1 MQTHKNTGLRASG
14 TVPGSKPAVG
24 PKPGVGRPAAPV
36 KRAPVCELQGKKW
49 VIEHQDNNL
58 DLQLN
63 ETQMN
68 QTVYAF
74 NCVDSVITVWSG
86 AGWRSLIGSGQE
98 VAAS

>member
-1 MQTHKNTGLRASG
+1 MQTHKNVGLRASG
-14 TVPGSKPAVG
+14 TVPGSKPAIG
-24 PKPGVGRPAAPV
+24 PKPGSRPAAPV

-74 NCVDSVITVWSG
+74 NCVDSVITVRRGWG
-86 AGWRSLIGSGQE
+86 ARGGK
-98 VAAS
+98 